1 MTKINILKCCFLF
14 VLLGCANTYK
24 LEKKSNLSFSE
35 SYYKYTPTG
44 VKGGDS
50 AYNIFVTADKNSSL
64 DKKNIK
70 ILGVY
75 FKEKYAKFKL
85 QGLDAYQAYIKVK
98 GNADKLEFDTNKAL
112 KVVEIKEE
120 KIPFILQGNEAVIRY
135 SVYGKQ
141 KYLKIVLTKKNLK
154 TFPM

>member
-1 MTKINILKCCFLF
+1 MTKINILKGCFLF
-14 VLLGCANTYK
+14 LLMGCANTYK
-24 LEKKSNLSFSE
+24 LDKKSNLSFSE
-35 SYYKYTPTG
+35 SYYKFTPTG

-50 AYNIFVTADKNSSL
+50 AYNIHVTIDKNSSL

-75 FKEKYAKFKL
+75 FKEKYAKFKG
-85 QGLDAYQAYIKVK
+85 QGLDTYQAYVKEK

-112 KVVEIKEE
+112 KVVEGKEE
-120 KIPFILQGNEAVIRY
+120 KIPFILHGNEAVIRY
-135 SVYGKQ
+135 SVYEKQ
-141 KYLKIVLTKKNLK
+141 KYLKIILTKKNLK

>member
-35 SYYKYTPTG
+35 SYYKFTPTG

-50 AYNIFVTADKNSSL
+50 AYNIYVTVDENSSL
-64 DKKNIK
+64 DKKNVK

-75 FKEKYAKFKL
+75 FKEKYAKFKG
-85 QGLDAYQAYIKVK
+85 QGLDTYQAYLKEK
-98 GNADKLEFDTNKAL
+98 STADQLEFNTKKAL
-112 KVVEIKEE
+112 KVVKGTEE
-120 KIPFILQGNEAVIRY
+120 KTPFILQGNEAVIRY
-135 SVYGKQ
+135 SEYGKQ
-141 KYLKIVLTKKNLK
+141 KYLKIILTKKNLK
-154 TFPM
+154 TLPM